1 MFFGEYSV
9 FFSFEN
15 DPYRK
20 ILLLPY
26 THQITKENT
35 GCRSSFMHSYDGH
48 FFTCSEHFSLST
60 LGRPIDG
67 IDYSLLIKEGLF
79 VLLADRNDK

>member
-1 MFFGEYSV
+1 M
-9 FFSFEN
+9 
-15 DPYRK
+15 
-20 ILLLPY
+20 LLPY

-48 FFTCSEHFSLST
+48 LFTCSEHFSLST